1 MAPTTNSTFRWP
13 QEKNVPTSLGS
24 QDMLTTRAF
33 TATIMP
39 QLPSLRVLHP
49 IQPHNGKAIPL

>member
-39 QLPSLRVLHP
+39 QLPELWVLHP
-49 IQPHNGKAIPL
+49 I